1 MLWQNQKKR
10 QTQRLL
16 CQLVI
21 KRDWAKGLNLKA
33 TFAMKRKKILFICNS
48 IFLLSTHSLAVHRD
62 SISHLA
68 PTLRLE
74 PSASFSVANSPRG
87 THFIFGS
94 AAGAAAVT
102 ALRLAQIET
111 QAQIALQQFA
121 TLVTIAVGNQCHSNS
136 RFAAVLPPY
145 LALLTLNRHRALTVG
160 FNVDANSKTDTQ
172 PHLSAAM
179 YHHHPQQ
186 QGSQPFSN
194 GPRPPHHQPP
204 PNQHQNRPASGMMS
218 QGMDFRFPRPT
229 QLPDELESALAIRGA
244 RDMDHRHVDIISQSN
259 QHQNQSS
266 GSGISQ
272 HGRYSSNS
280 AALTSDNQPGH
291 QKGVDWSSYQ
301 PPTKLFA
308 SPPPSS
314 SHQPQRHPG
323 PQQQPQNSHTGTSIP
338 NWTASDT
345 PAPQARHTHG
355 SGGDSQGLYTA
366 ESAGSILASFGLSN
380 EDLEVLSHYPDD
392 QLTPDTLPFILRDIQ
407 INKTGIQKP
416 PPTSAPSFS
425 RTIPDMPLPPSRSSP
440 LARSRSPEVLSLL
453 TVTQTAG
460 KVIDYGHA
468 SRTKDESNA
477 RETFKRE
484 PLSTERT
491 VKMYPTASSS
501 ETNPKVDKDERRQV
515 RSEHTDSSKHG
526 DRDYRRTSSDPRKT
540 NRSPVREFPQP
551 SKSRTLDR
559 DYRHDR
565 PKATPSPETRSES
578 SSRRS
583 LSSSGSKPHSS
594 SKKLPT
600 PAMIRDFSAVAP
612 KVYPHT
618 CSLCHIQCDQE
629 KVSANMPWY
638 QYL

>member
-1 MLWQNQKKR
+1 
-10 QTQRLL
+10 
-16 CQLVI
+16 
-21 KRDWAKGLNLKA
+21 
-33 TFAMKRKKILFICNS
+33 MKRKKKSC
-48 IFLLSTHSLAVHRD
+48 LSVIVYFCFPPHSLAVHRD

-74 PSASFSVANSPRG
+74 PSATFSVANGPRG

-121 TLVTIAVGNQCHSNS
+121 TLVTIAVGNQCHGNN
-136 RFAAVLPPY
+136 RFATVLPPY
-145 LALLTLNRHRALTVG
+145 LALLTLNRQRASAVEL
-160 FNVDANSKTDTQ
+160 NVDANSKAERSTQ
-172 PHLSAAM
+172 PRLSVAM
-179 YHHHPQQ
+179 YHHHSQQ

-204 PNQHQNRPASGMMS
+204 PNQHQNRPASGMMA

-244 RDMDHRHVDIISQSN
+244 RDVDHRHVDIISQSN
-259 QHQNQSS
+259 QHPNQSS

-323 PQQQPQNSHTGTSIP
+323 PQQQPQSSHTGTSIP
-338 NWTASDT
+338 NWTASDS
-345 PAPQARHTHG
+345 PAPQARHSHG

-407 INKTGIQKP
+407 INKTGNQKP
-416 PPTSAPSFS
+416 VAPPSTSAPSFS
-425 RTIPDMPLPPSRSSP
+425 CTVPDMPLPPARSSP

-468 SRTKDESNA
+468 SRAKDESNA

-484 PLSTERT
+484 PLSSERT

-515 RSEHTDSSKHG
+515 RLEHTESSKHG
-526 DRDYRRTSSDPRKT
+526 DRDYRRTSSDHRKS
-540 NRSPVREFPQP
+540 NRSPMREFPQP

-583 LSSSGSKPHSS
+583 LSSSSGSKPHSS

-600 PAMIRDFSAVAP
+600 PTMIRDFSAVAP
-612 KVYPHT
+612 KAYPHT
-618 CSLCHIQCDQE
+618 CSLCHTQCDQE
-629 KVSANMPWY
+629 KVSATMPWY